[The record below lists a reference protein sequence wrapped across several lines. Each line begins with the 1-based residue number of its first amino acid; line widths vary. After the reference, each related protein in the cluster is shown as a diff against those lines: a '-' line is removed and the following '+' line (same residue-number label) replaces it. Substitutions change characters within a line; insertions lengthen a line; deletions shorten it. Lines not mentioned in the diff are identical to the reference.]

1 MQNSTINTSE
11 NQVSVNVITSES
23 RIKDFTFGDNNEM
36 HIIQY
41 DGSKNVESMVAVVD
55 GLGTAT
61 TIATATAF
69 GNEGRVELE
78 TDGTISLYY
87 NNVKLN

>member
-1 MQNSTINTSE
+1 MQNAIINTSE
-11 NQVSVNVITSES
+11 NQVSVNVTTSES

-55 GLGTAT
+55 GLGASNTVAT
-61 TIATATAF
+61 VTAF
-69 GNEGRVELE
+69 GNEGRIELLP
-78 TDGTISLYY
+78 DGTIEVYY